1 MTFKSRMTRCW
12 QRIVRG
18 IVWIVVICLAL
29 VGVRLWPHPPLSAQV
44 PGSTAVYDADG
55 RLLRLVLSRDDKYRL
70 WLELAQMPSQLI
82 EAVQLQEDQ
91 WFRWHPGFNPAS
103 LLRGAYET
111 YIARGPR
118 QGGSTL
124 TMQLARL
131 KYRLD
136 TRAPGGKL
144 VQMAR
149 ALQLELCYSKD
160 AILEAYL
167 NLAPYGGNIEGVGAA
182 SLIYFD
188 KPVARLTLPEV
199 LALAVLPQDPSRRLR
214 STLAGNDGDAGR
226 RVLGDSLAAARAR
239 LYRRWRAIHGGDEG
253 QDALLRLPL
262 SLRAPSALP
271 YAAPHAVDQVLHA
284 SRRQGVLPARLDT
297 TLDMRLQRTLERQ
310 IEGFLQV
317 QRERGIDN
325 AAALLV
331 DSRDMAVKALVGS
344 ADYFDAAIAGQV
356 NGTDA
361 RRSPGS
367 TLKPFVYALGIDQ
380 GVLHPRTV
388 LRDVPSAFG
397 PFSPENFDGRFLGP
411 VNATDAL
418 IRSRNIP
425 AVQVSAR
432 LAAPNLYG
440 FLKAAGIG
448 RMASERHYGLALV
461 LGGGEVTMQEL
472 ARLYA
477 MLANRG
483 VMRELRFRVDAPH
496 AAGVRLLSN
505 EASFMVMDML
515 RQNPRPD
522 DGVLGQGARVGSR
535 GLPVYW
541 KTGTSW
547 AFRDA
552 WTAGV
557 FGPYVLVVWSGH
569 FDGSGNPAL
578 IGAQA
583 AAPLFFRIV
592 DAIAAQDRHLAE
604 PPWVLPE
611 NVKRV
616 EVCLASGDLPNADCP
631 QRGETWFI
639 PGTSPIRVSSVHR
652 ALMIDTRSG
661 AVACPPYDPLH
672 TRRQVFE
679 YWPSDL
685 AQVFAQAGMP
695 RRKPP
700 VDPDCIDSADGDPPR
715 IDSPLRGVVYALRRS
730 QPERNR
736 IALSASV
743 DVDVRS
749 LYWFADD
756 AYLGNVA
763 PDDALFWHAPH
774 AGTHALRAVDD
785 HGRVAE
791 RALKVEVLD

>member
-1 MTFKSRMTRCW
+1 M
-12 QRIVRG
+12 
-18 IVWIVVICLAL
+18 IVVVGRRWRMRLLIAVVIGLAL
-29 VGVRLWPHPPLSAQV
+29 AGIRLWPHPPLSAQV
-44 PGSTAVYDADG
+44 PGSTAVYDAEG

-70 WLELAQMPSQLI
+70 WLELAQMPEQLI

-91 WFRWHPGFNPAS
+91 WFRWHPGFNPVS

-136 TRAPGGKL
+136 TRTPGGKL

-167 NLAPYGGNIEGVGAA
+167 NLAPYGGNIEGVAAA

-214 STLAGNDGDAGR
+214 STLAGNEGDAGR
-226 RVLGDSLAAARAR
+226 RVLGDSLVAARAR
-239 LYRRWRAIHGGDEG
+239 LYRRWRAIHGSDEG

-271 YAAPHAVDQVLHA
+271 YAAPHAVDQVLRA

-297 TLDMRLQRTLERQ
+297 TLDLRLQRTLERQ
-310 IEGFLQV
+310 IDGFLQV

-361 RRSPGS
+361 KRSPGS

-388 LRDVPSAFG
+388 LRDVPTAFG

-425 AVQVSAR
+425 AVQVAAR
-432 LAAPNLYG
+432 LASPNLYG

-483 VMRELRFRVDAPH
+483 ALRPLRFRGDEPL
-496 AAGVRLLSN
+496 AAGTRLLSE

-569 FDGSGNPAL
+569 FDGSGNRAL
-578 IGAQA
+578 IGIEA

-592 DAIAAQDRHLAE
+592 DAIAAQDRQLAE
-604 PPWVLPE
+604 PPWTLPE

-616 EVCLASGDLPNADCP
+616 EVCLASGDLPNAECP

-639 PGTSPIRVSSVHR
+639 PGKSPIRVSSVHR

-661 AVACPPYDPLH
+661 KAACPPFDPQH
-672 TRRQVFE
+672 TRREVFE

-685 AQVFAQAGMP
+685 ARVFAQAGMP

-700 VDPDCIDSADGDPPR
+700 VGSDCSASADGDPPR

-730 QPERNR
+730 QPERHR
-736 IALSASV
+736 IALSASA
-743 DVDVRS
+743 DADVRY

-763 PDDALFWHAPH
+763 PGETLFWRAPH
-774 AGTHALRAVDD
+774 AGTRRLRVVDD

-791 RALKVEVLD
+791 RVLKVEVLD